1 MGVFLEVIDEP
12 IGVTFEKTMDNVVGM
27 LTVLSLE
34 FNREDERLELLMCM
48 EVIGNSVVIGILTD
62 TRGSV
67 EVTLDFDKV
76 GCDVVI

>member
-12 IGVTFEKTMDNVVGM
+12 IGVTFENTMDNVVGM

-48 EVIGNSVVIGILTD
+48 EVIGNLVVIGILKD

-67 EVTLDFDKV
+67 EVTLDFDKE